1 MTNKGTVA
9 EKLGEVQ
16 LARTR
21 TVKGISNIE
30 ICLSCV
36 ELAISSEGWCI
47 QTWKHRLE
55 VHTHS

>member
-30 ICLSCV
+30 ICLSYV
-36 ELAISSEGWCI
+36 ELAISSEEKDGVFKRGS
-47 QTWKHRLE
+47 TD
-55 VHTHS
+55 